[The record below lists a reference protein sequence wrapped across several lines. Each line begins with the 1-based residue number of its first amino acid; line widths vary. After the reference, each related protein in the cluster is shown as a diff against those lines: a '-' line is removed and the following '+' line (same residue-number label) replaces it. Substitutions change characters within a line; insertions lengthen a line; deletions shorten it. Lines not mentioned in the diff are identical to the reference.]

1 MDTERLNE
9 IIDAA
14 RLQRSQFII
23 LCGSYH
29 EKEKLIKQKNN
40 KYSIKKINISL
51 ELSKKLKEIPRP
63 KRSIY
68 LHKCLNKILHR
79 FKSDVLWIERI
90 QLLFHPEL
98 EFDPIQFFQNASR
111 NKTIILSWDGE
122 YKNNKLIY
130 AKPGH
135 QEYRVFSEIDAQIF
149 DEI

>member
-1 MDTERLNE
+1 MDIEKLNE
-9 IIDAA
+9 IIDAVKV
-14 RLQRSQFII
+14 QRSQFII
-23 LCGSYH
+23 LCGSYP
-29 EKEKLIKQKNN
+29 EKEKLINHKNN

-68 LHKCLNKILHR
+68 LHKCLNKILHK
-79 FKSDVLWIERI
+79 FNSDVLWIERI

-98 EFDPIQFFQNASR
+98 EFDPIQFFQNAGR

-135 QEYRVFSEIDAQIF
+135 QEYRVYSEINAQIF

>member
-1 MDTERLNE
+1 MDIERLNK
-9 IIDAA
+9 IIDSSK
-14 RLQRSQFII
+14 LQRSQLII
-23 LCGSYH
+23 ICNPN
-29 EKEKLIKQKNN
+29 KEKLIKQNNN
-40 KYSIKKINISL
+40 KYCIQNVNISL
-51 ELSKKLKEIPRP
+51 ELSKELIVIPKT
-63 KRSIY
+63 KRSTRVRRCLAEI
-68 LHKCLNKILHR
+68 LHKFNY
-79 FKSDVLWIERI
+79 DVLWIERM

-98 EFDPIQFFQNASR
+98 EFDPIQFFQNVSR

>member
-1 MDTERLNE
+1 MDIERLNK
-9 IIDAA
+9 IIDSSK
-14 RLQRSQFII
+14 LQRSQLII
-23 LCGSYH
+23 ICNPN
-29 EKEKLIKQKNN
+29 KEKLIKQNNN
-40 KYSIKKINISL
+40 KYCIQNVNISL
-51 ELSKKLKEIPRP
+51 ELSKELIVIPKT
-63 KRSIY
+63 KRSTRVRR
-68 LHKCLNKILHR
+68 CLAEILHR
-79 FKSDVLWIERI
+79 FNSDVLWIERM

-98 EFDPIQFFQNASR
+98 EFDPIQFFQNVSR

>member
-1 MDTERLNE
+1 MDIERLNK
-9 IIDAA
+9 IIDSSK
-14 RLQRSQFII
+14 LQRSQLII
-23 LCGSYH
+23 ICNPN
-29 EKEKLIKQKNN
+29 KEKLIKQNNN
-40 KYSIKKINISL
+40 KYCIQNVNISL
-51 ELSKKLKEIPRP
+51 ELSKELIVIPKT
-63 KRSIY
+63 KRSTRV
-68 LHKCLNKILHR
+68 HRCLAEILHR
-79 FKSDVLWIERI
+79 FNSNVLWIERM

-98 EFDPIQFFQNASR
+98 EFDPIQFFQNVSR

>member
-1 MDTERLNE
+1 MDIERLNE
-9 IIDAA
+9 IIDSSK
-14 RLQRSQFII
+14 LQRSQLII
-23 LCGSYH
+23 ICNPN
-29 EKEKLIKQKNN
+29 KEKLIKQNNN
-40 KYSIKKINISL
+40 KYCIQNVNISL
-51 ELSKKLKEIPRP
+51 ELSKELMVIPNT
-63 KRSIY
+63 KRSTRVRRCLAEI
-68 LHKCLNKILHR
+68 LHKFH
-79 FKSDVLWIERI
+79 SDVLWIERI

-98 EFDPIQFFQNASR
+98 EFDPIQFFQNVSR

>member
-1 MDTERLNE
+1 MDIERLNK
-9 IIDAA
+9 IIDSAK
-14 RLQRSQFII
+14 LQRSQLII
-23 LCGSYH
+23 ICNPN
-29 EKEKLIKQKNN
+29 KEKLIKQNNN
-40 KYSIKKINISL
+40 KYCIQNVNISL
-51 ELSKKLKEIPRP
+51 ELSKELIVIPKT
-63 KRSIY
+63 KRSTRVRR
-68 LHKCLNKILHR
+68 CLAEILHR
-79 FKSDVLWIERI
+79 FNSDVLWIERM

-98 EFDPIQFFQNASR
+98 EFDPIQFFQNVSR

>member
-1 MDTERLNE
+1 MDIERLNK
-9 IIDAA
+9 IIDSSK
-14 RLQRSQFII
+14 LQRSQLII
-23 LCGSYH
+23 ICNPN
-29 EKEKLIKQKNN
+29 KEKLIKQNNN
-40 KYSIKKINISL
+40 KYCIQNVNISL
-51 ELSKKLKEIPRP
+51 ELSKELIVIPKI
-63 KRSIY
+63 KRSTRVRR
-68 LHKCLNKILHR
+68 CLAEILHR
-79 FKSDVLWIERI
+79 FNSDVLWIERM

-98 EFDPIQFFQNASR
+98 EFDPIQFFQNVSR

>member
-1 MDTERLNE
+1 MDIEKLNE
-9 IIDAA
+9 IIDAVKV
-14 RLQRSQFII
+14 QRSQFII
-23 LCGSYH
+23 LCGSYP
-29 EKEKLIKQKNN
+29 EKEKLINHKNN

-51 ELSKKLKEIPRP
+51 ELSKKLKEIPKT
-63 KRSIY
+63 KRSTR
-68 LHKCLNKILHR
+68 LQKCLTKILHK
-79 FKSDVLWIERI
+79 FNSDVLWIERI

-111 NKTIILSWDGE
+111 NITIILSWDGE

-135 QEYRVFSEIDAQIF
+135 QEYRVYSEIDAQIF

>member
-1 MDTERLNE
+1 MDVEKLNE
-9 IIDAA
+9 IIDDVKV
-14 RLQRSQFII
+14 QRSQFII
-23 LCGSYH
+23 LCGSYS

-40 KYSIKKINISL
+40 KHSIKRINISL

-63 KRSIY
+63 KRSTRV
-68 LHKCLNKILHR
+68 HKCLTKILHK
-79 FKSDVLWIERI
+79 FNYDVLWIERM
-90 QLLFHPEL
+90 QLPFHPEL
-98 EFDPIQFFQNASR
+98 EFDPIQFFQNVSR